1 MWSEGVTAH
10 GRSERSHRNAGREIR
25 LLMRAQNM
33 GLFSKGPVL
42 RGVRREG
49 WKKKQILKDL
59 GGSDWVWVREG
70 GEAYRLH

>member
-1 MWSEGVTAH
+1 
-10 GRSERSHRNAGREIR
+10 
-25 LLMRAQNM
+25 MRAQNM